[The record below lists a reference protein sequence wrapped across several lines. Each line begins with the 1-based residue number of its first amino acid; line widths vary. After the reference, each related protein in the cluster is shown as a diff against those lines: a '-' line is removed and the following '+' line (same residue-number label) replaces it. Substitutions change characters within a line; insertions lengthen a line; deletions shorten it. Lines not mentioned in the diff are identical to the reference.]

1 MCVVV
6 VVLCDICC
14 CLASSDHGD
23 DFVPR
28 DVMVVCVSCV
38 CRVEPRGKCA

>member
-6 VVLCDICC
+6 VVSCDICC

-23 DFVPR
+23 DLVPKVAR
-28 DVMVVCVSCV
+28 VMWLYVCVPCGMV
-38 CRVEPRGKCA
+38 G